1 MLRRTPLENGQIL
14 RWQRCIVLAVS
25 DTGSVQPFVFDRPLE
40 TGEALI
46 GREEQLAAL
55 AGVLTQRTDAVVDG
69 PRRHGKTSVLNAALA
84 DFATQEGALGL
95 RIDCAGVLTVA
106 DLVRRV
112 EEAYAAAWA
121 NGSVEEGLI
130 ERLDAT
136 SFLLADA
143 ATPAARLDALLDV
156 IAEVAGAADGRAAVA
171 LDEVQDALAVQ
182 EIADALR
189 SARERM
195 GDRASW
201 VFVGPGISSA
211 DDTLWAADA
220 RVVEI
225 GGLDPKAFAGE
236 VTRRFAAAGRDAGD
250 AAQVIATVGAGHPQR
265 SSLLA
270 AELWELTP
278 EDFRAT
284 VLMARMAI
292 NNALTRCA
300 PEFEIRWNAL
310 HGNERRV
317 AVAIANGIAPQGTRA
332 QRATGLA
339 SVSAAQRA
347 LQGVK
352 ASGVARVDGDKT
364 TLSDPLF
371 AEWLRRRYPQAPP
384 EPDWQALRRRAEQ
397 ERGGITRGI

>member
-1 MLRRTPLENGQIL
+1 M
-14 RWQRCIVLAVS
+14 S

-40 TGEALI
+40 TREALI
-46 GREEQLAAL
+46 GRDEQLAAL
-55 AGVLTQRTDAVVDG
+55 AEGFAQQTDAVVEG
-69 PRRHGKTSVLNAALA
+69 PRRHGKSSALNVALA
-84 DFATQEGALGL
+84 DFATHERAVAL

-121 NGSVEEGLI
+121 NDSVEERLI

-143 ATPAARLDALLDV
+143 ATSALRLDALLDV
-156 IAEVAGAADGRAAVA
+156 VADVAGAADGRAVVA

-182 EIADALR
+182 EIVDAFR
-189 SARERM
+189 TARASM
-195 GDRASW
+195 GDRVSW
-201 VFVGPGISSA
+201 VFAGSGLSSA
-211 DDTLWAADA
+211 EQSLWPVEA
-220 RVVEI
+220 RLIEV
-225 GGLDPKAFAGE
+225 GRLDPTMFAGE
-236 VTRRFAAAGRDAGD
+236 VTRRFAEHGRDAGE
-250 AAQVIATVGAGHPQR
+250 AAQVIAAVGAGHPQR

-270 AELWELTP
+270 AQLWELTP

-284 VLMARMAI
+284 VVMARMAI
-292 NNALTRCA
+292 NNAMTRCA

-310 HGNERRV
+310 HSNERRV

-347 LQGVK
+347 LQGIK
-352 ASGVARVDGDKT
+352 TSGVARTEGDQT
-364 TLSDPLF
+364 TLTDPLF
-371 AEWLRRRYPQAPP
+371 AEWLRRRYPQGPV

-397 ERGGITRGI
+397 ERGGISRGM